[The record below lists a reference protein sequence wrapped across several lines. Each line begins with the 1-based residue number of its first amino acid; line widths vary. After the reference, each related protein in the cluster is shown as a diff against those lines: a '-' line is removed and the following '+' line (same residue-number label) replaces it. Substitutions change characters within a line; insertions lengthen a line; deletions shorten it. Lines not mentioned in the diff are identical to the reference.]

1 MAPESSSP
9 SRYRGRFAPSP
20 TGRLHLGSLL
30 AAVGSWLRA
39 RQRGGDWLV
48 RIEDLDPPRE
58 VAGASAAILAGLVAF
73 GLEPDATVRHQS
85 GRGDAYAA
93 ALAHLVAAGLA
104 FPCRCSRVQVE
115 ARGGHHGRCTQADA
129 DADADADEAST
140 AWRLRVDD
148 GEVAFTDA
156 IQGEY
161 RQDVGRAVGDVVLR
175 RRDGLWAYQLA
186 VVVDDADQG
195 ITEVVRGADLLES
208 TPRQILLQRA
218 LGLATPAYAHL
229 PVLLD
234 PAGHKLSKQA
244 RSMPVDPG
252 DPLPALRLVLRL
264 LGVPANA
271 LPAAGPPE
279 RLLAAAVPA
288 FDLARVPAAPSLRS
302 AAWQSMA
309 NG

>member
-1 MAPESSSP
+1 MAEESSS
-9 SRYRGRFAPSP
+9 STRYRGRFAPSP

-39 RQRGGDWLV
+39 RQRGGDWLL

-58 VAGASAAILAGLVAF
+58 VAGASAAILADLVAF
-73 GLEPDATVRHQS
+73 GLEPDAAVRYQS

-93 ALAHLVAAGLA
+93 ALARLVAAGRA

-115 ARGGHHGRCTQADA
+115 ARGGHHGRCTDA
-129 DADADADEAST
+129 IADADEPST

-148 GEVAFTDA
+148 GEVAFIDA
-156 IQGEY
+156 IQAEY
-161 RQDVGRAVGDVVLR
+161 RQDVGRAFGDVVLR

-195 ITEVVRGADLLES
+195 ITEVVRGADLLDS

-244 RSMPVDPG
+244 RSMPVDPA

-264 LGVPANA
+264 LGVPADA
-271 LPAAGPPE
+271 LPAAGPPV

-288 FDLARVPAAPSLRS
+288 FDLGRVPAAPSLRS

>member
-1 MAPESSSP
+1 MPPESSSTP
-9 SRYRGRFAPSP
+9 RYRGRFAPSP
-20 TGRLHLGSLL
+20 TGALHLGSLL

-39 RQRGGDWLV
+39 RQCGGDWLV

-58 VAGASAAILAGLVAF
+58 VPGASAAILAGLAAF
-73 GLEPDATVRHQS
+73 GLEADATVRYQS

-93 ALAHLVAAGLA
+93 ALATLVAAGLA
-104 FPCRCSRVQVE
+104 FPCRCSRVQVQ
-115 ARGGHHGRCTQADA
+115 ARGGHHGRCTDAAADA
-129 DADADADEAST
+129 DDGWT

-156 IQGEY
+156 VQGAY
-161 RQDVGRAVGDVVLR
+161 RQDVGREVGDVVLR

-195 ITEVVRGADLLES
+195 ITEVVRGADLLDS
-208 TPRQILLQRA
+208 TPRQILLQRV

-234 PAGHKLSKQA
+234 AAGNKLSKQA
-244 RSMPVDPG
+244 RSAPVDPD
-252 DPLPALRLVLRL
+252 DPLPALRRVLRL
-264 LGVPANA
+264 LG
-271 LPAAGPPE
+271 LPAEVLPATGTPS
-279 RLLAAAVPA
+279 RLLAAALPH
-288 FDLARVPAAPSLRS
+288 FDLARLPATSSLRS
-302 AAWQSMA
+302 ATWQSGA